1 MPMKLVYFNGRG
13 VCEVARYMLHMSGV
27 DYEDHRYPINHATFE
42 KKVWC
47 KLTFPAWC
55 FSRMVRVPAGIVKPA
70 IDELNLG

>member
-13 VCEVARYMLHMSGV
+13 VCEVARYMLHMSGA

-47 KLTFPAWC
+47 KLTFPAW
-55 FSRMVRVPAGIVKPA
+55 
-70 IDELNLG
+70 